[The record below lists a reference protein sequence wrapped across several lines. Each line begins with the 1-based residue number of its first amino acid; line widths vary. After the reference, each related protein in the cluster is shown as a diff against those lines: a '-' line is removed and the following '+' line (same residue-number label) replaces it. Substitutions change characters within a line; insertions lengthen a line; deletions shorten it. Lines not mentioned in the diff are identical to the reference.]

1 MPGIV
6 GMIKK
11 GSVEQNKRDLDRMVK
26 TMMHEPFYKSGT
38 YSNHKLGVHIGWV
51 CHEGS
56 FSDCMPVLN
65 EKKDVVL
72 IFTGEDFLS
81 EDVKREL
88 QRKGHEFDLSDASYL
103 VHLYE
108 DEGDKFL
115 LGLNGS
121 FSGVIVDLRKFEILL
136 FNDRFG
142 MQRLYFAEIG
152 ETFMFSS
159 EAKALLEVMPQLR
172 EINHAS
178 LGEFL
183 SYGCVL
189 DSRSLFSNV
198 HIMPGGS
205 AWRFQDG
212 QDVAKNQYFRITD
225 WEHQDLLDTETYY
238 QRLKEIF
245 PTVVRRYFYP
255 RTSIGMSLT
264 GGLDTRLI
272 LAYADLK
279 DRELPCYTFA
289 GKYRESFDVLVAR
302 KVSAIC
308 NQSHQVLRL
317 DDEFLSN
324 FSRYAEKAVYV
335 TDGNVEVCGAHEIYL
350 NGLARR
356 IAPIRMTGN
365 CGSEVLRN
373 VHTLKANPPCSE
385 LLSAEYLNY
394 VKESERTLAK
404 IKTNCELS
412 FSLFNEIPRSLYG
425 TIAAAQSQ
433 VSVRSP
439 FMDNEL
445 VALVYKAPGHVR
457 SSNEI
462 ILRLIADARPDLGI
476 VRTDRGVGPKSRNPF
491 GLLVRLWHESLFKSE
506 YYYNHGMPHW
516 LAKVNHTLKMSEIE
530 RLFLGRHK
538 FEHYRI
544 WFRNELSSYIQDIIL
559 DSRTM
564 NRECF
569 NKRFLEKMVSHHTRG
584 DRNYTNEISKTITVE
599 LVHRL
604 FLENYS

>member
-1 MPGIV
+1 MPGIL
-6 GMIKK
+6 GIIKK
-11 GSVEQNKRDLDRMVK
+11 GALVQSKVDLNRMLT
-26 TMMHEPFYKSGT
+26 TMMHEPFYASGK
-38 YSNHKLGVHIGWV
+38 YVNEQLGVYLGWV

-72 IFTGEDFLS
+72 IFTGEDFQN
-81 EDVKREL
+81 EDLKREL
-88 QRKGHEFDLSDASYL
+88 RRKGHEFNLSDASYL

-115 LGLNGS
+115 LRLNGF
-121 FSGVIVDLRKFEILL
+121 FSGVIVDHRKFEILL

-142 MQRLYFAEIG
+142 MQRLYFAEIDKS
-152 ETFMFSS
+152 FMFSS
-159 EAKALLEVMPQLR
+159 EAKALLAVAPQLR
-172 EINHAS
+172 EINRTS

-183 SYGCVL
+183 NYGCVL
-189 DSRSLFSNV
+189 DDRSLFSNV

-212 QDVAKNQYFRITD
+212 QDVAKTQYFGITD
-225 WEHQDLLDTETYY
+225 WEHQDLIDTETYY

-245 PTVVRRYFYP
+245 PSVVKRYFYP
-255 RTSIGMSLT
+255 STSIGMSLT
-264 GGLDTRLI
+264 GGLDTRMI

-279 DRELPCYTFA
+279 DGELPCYTFA
-289 GKYRESFDVLVAR
+289 GKYRDSFDVLVAR
-302 KVSAIC
+302 KVSAMC

-317 DDEFLSN
+317 GDEFLSD
-324 FSRYAEKAVYV
+324 FSKYAEKTVYV
-335 TDGNVEVCGAHEIYL
+335 TDGNLEVCVAHEVFL

-385 LLSAEYLNY
+385 LLSAECLNY
-394 VKESERTLAK
+394 VRESERTLAK
-404 IKTNCELS
+404 IKRSCDLS
-412 FSLFNEIPRSLYG
+412 FSLFNEMPRGMYG

-433 VSVRSP
+433 VTVRSP

-445 VALVYKAPGHVR
+445 VALVYKAPEHVR
-457 SSNEI
+457 SSNNI
-462 ILRLIADARPDLGI
+462 ILRLIADARPDLGK
-476 VRTDRGVGPKSRNPF
+476 VRTDRGVGQKSRNPSSF
-491 GLLVRLWHESLFKSE
+491 LIRLWYESLFKSE

-516 LAKVNHTLKMSEIE
+516 LATVNYTLKMSEIE
-530 RLFLGRHK
+530 KLFLGRHK

-544 WFRNELSSYIQDIIL
+544 WFRSELSTYIRDIIL

-569 NKRFLEKMVSHHTRG
+569 NKRFLEKMVSRHTRG

-604 FLENYS
+604 FLEKYS